1 MQKDDLIPAN
11 EFCTSHHLEF
21 SFIHMLHQYGL
32 VEITTI
38 EQTVYFPVSQLPQAE
53 RIARLHNEL
62 GINMEGIDAI
72 KHLLQRV
79 EEMQHEIAR
88 LKDKLSLY
96 E

>member
-1 MQKDDLIPAN
+1 MQKEDLIPAN

-21 SFIHMLHQYGL
+21 SFIHTLHQYGL

-38 EQTVYFPVSQLPQAE
+38 EQTVYLPISQLPQAE

>member
-1 MQKDDLIPAN
+1 MQKEDLIPAR
-11 EFCTSHHLEF
+11 EFCESHHLEF
-21 SFIHMLHQYGL
+21 SFIYSLEQYGL

-38 EQTVYFPVSQLPQAE
+38 EQTVYLPVSQLPQAE

-62 GINMEGIDAI
+62 GINIEGIDAI

>member
-1 MQKDDLIPAN
+1 MQKEDLIPAN
-11 EFCTSHHLEF
+11 EFCASHHLEF
-21 SFIHMLHQYGL
+21 SFIHTLHQYGL

-38 EQTVYFPVSQLPQAE
+38 EQTAYLPVSQLPQAE

>member
-1 MQKDDLIPAN
+1 MEKDDLIPAN
-11 EFCTSHHLEF
+11 EFCQSHHL
-21 SFIHMLHQYGL
+21 SVTFIHTLQQFGL
-32 VEITTI
+32 LEVTTI
-38 EQTVYFPVSQLPQAE
+38 EETIYFPASELPQAE

-79 EEMQHEIAR
+79 EQMQQEIAL
-88 LKDKLSLY
+88 LKNKLSLY

>member
-1 MQKDDLIPAN
+1 MQKEDMIPAT
-11 EFCTSHHLEF
+11 EFCKSHHLEF
-21 SFIHMLHQYGL
+21 SFLYALEQYGL

-38 EQTVYFPVSQLPQAE
+38 EQVVYLPVSQLPQAE

-79 EEMQHEIAR
+79 EEMQHEIAL
-88 LKDKLSLY
+88 LKDRLSLY

>member
-1 MQKDDLIPAN
+1 MQKEDLIPAN
-11 EFCTSHHLEF
+11 EFCASHHLEF
-21 SFIHMLHQYGL
+21 SFIHTLHQYGL

-38 EQTVYFPVSQLPQAE
+38 EQTAYLPVSQLPQAE

-88 LKDKLSLY
+88 LKDKLRLY

>member
-1 MQKDDLIPAN
+1 MQKEELIPAK
-11 EFCTSHHLEF
+11 EFCDSHHLEF
-21 SFIHMLHQYGL
+21 SFIYTLQQYGL
-32 VEITTI
+32 VETSTI
-38 EQTVYFPVSQLPQAE
+38 EQTIYFPASQLPQAE

-79 EEMQHEIAR
+79 EEMQQEIAR
-88 LKDKLSLY
+88 LRDKLSLY